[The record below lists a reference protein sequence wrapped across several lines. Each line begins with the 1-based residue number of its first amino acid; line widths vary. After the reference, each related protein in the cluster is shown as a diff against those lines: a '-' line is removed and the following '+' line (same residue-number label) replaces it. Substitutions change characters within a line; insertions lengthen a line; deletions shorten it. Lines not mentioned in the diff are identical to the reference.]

1 MTTLDY
7 SNKRCLIV
15 EDRRPFLMLMR
26 GLVNSLGA
34 TKVTTELS
42 AESAIK
48 ICKSVKF
55 DIIICDLHLGNNR
68 KNGFEFLEEIR
79 KLHLIRPSTVFIMV
93 SGDSTRS
100 MVLGSLE
107 KQPDDYLIK
116 PFSQAQLN
124 ARVSRA
130 ISRRIA
136 LSALYSQIDHQKYA
150 LSIETCKHFL
160 ATEPRYK
167 NHLLQIIVQLFWK
180 TEQYDDAQQILA
192 SILKQREVQWAL
204 CSMAKTLLLKGLY
217 EDAINTAK
225 RAIDTSKNN
234 VEAYDILADAY
245 LQYNKKPE
253 ALKFIQE
260 ALSLSPLSI
269 NRHFRVCE
277 IARENG
283 DYELAM
289 QSAKSIFDLSKRS
302 VHKNI
307 THMCGYVRSI
317 LDLAE
322 HTEDSSAQN
331 KYMQDSL
338 MALHKAKSEENLRS
352 QLDDFD
358 YDIFEKLVHS
368 RMLFIEDKPSEAKQI
383 LEESQVEIE
392 KTFTEY
398 PVALAADSL
407 KVMIDLCDFE
417 EAHKLSKIIL
427 SNPDKVDNSIIY
439 LAENAGVKTQAK
451 RKEYIQL
458 NKVGI
463 KAYSEAKFKD
473 AYDLFTSARKIAPL
487 NIGVSLN
494 LLQCLC
500 KLINTATKVEGKYI
514 VEARE
519 LYRFITS
526 LPLKNTH
533 RAKFETMKL
542 EVETLIDE

>member
-34 TKVTTELS
+34 TKVSTELS

-48 ICKSVKF
+48 LCQIVKF

-79 KLHLIRPSTVFIMV
+79 KLHLVRPSTVFIMV

-130 ISRRIA
+130 INRRLA

-150 LSIETCKHFL
+150 LGVETCKHFL
-160 ATEPRYK
+160 AIEPRYK

-180 TEQYDDAQQILA
+180 TEQYDDAQQILS

-427 SNPDKVDNSIIY
+427 SDPDKVDNSIIY

-463 KAYSEAKFKD
+463 KAYSEGKFKE
-473 AYDLFTSARKIAPL
+473 AYDLFTSARNIAPL

-500 KLINTATKVEGKYI
+500 KLINTAAKIEGKY
-514 VEARE
+514 VLEARE
-519 LYRFITS
+519 LYKFITG

-533 RAKFETMKL
+533 RAKFDTMKQ